1 MGSGFRGV
9 GWGTAPGALR
19 FGGIEPKTRR
29 ALKWTG
35 LGWPQGREGR
45 LPLARGGGHAPRWGA
60 PMAAD
65 PSAVKAFPAA
75 GEWRTPLPH
84 KQEGDH
90 RPNPRGGV
98 RRRGGDGR
106 VPSDHDLSYQQT
118 EGKQTAGWTGEGGA
132 LFPHPSGCHKPTAVD
147 WEE

>member
-1 MGSGFRGV
+1 MTLWGAPGGHGLRFPGCGV
-9 GWGTAPGALR
+9 GDGPGGFTVWRDRAENTA
-19 FGGIEPKTRR
+19 GIEMDR
-29 ALKWTG
+29 ARVAAG
-35 LGWPQGREGR
+35 EGGANTAG
-45 LPLARGGGHAPRWGA
+45 PGGGHAPRWGA

-98 RRRGGDGR
+98 RRRGGGGR
-106 VPSDHDLSYQQT
+106 VPSDHDLS
-118 EGKQTAGWTGEGGA
+118 
-132 LFPHPSGCHKPTAVD
+132 
-147 WEE
+147 